1 MKYGLTKKEITELKT
16 VFENFGLHH
25 NKLLIFGSR
34 AKGTFRY
41 NSDIDL
47 VYMGKITTKQ
57 RMLVIDYL
65 EEETL
70 LPYKFDLLAYDEIK
84 NEKLKEHIDRV
95 AGVL

>member
-1 MKYGLTKKEITELKT
+1 MHYGLTKKEIWTLKT
-16 VFENFGLHH
+16 AFENFGLDN

-84 NEKLKEHIDRV
+84 NERLKEHIDRV
-95 AGVL
+95 AGAL